1 MRDGIAKQRALE
13 ISYALAVNLD
23 GFHGAGLRNE
33 ELREHTHART
43 YLEHG
48 QVGTGIDGVGYALC
62 DIEVDKE
69 VLSQVFLRSDCFHRC
84 KVTKNREK
92 SQMYLSFSECRVTS
106 AQPKVTKNREQN
118 KINSFIFLCRD
129 GVTSAQPKLQKNAG
143 NRMLIAEKN
152 ERKNGETAM
161 KNCSAIGYLVLKN
174 NVLPL
179 RKGFADVYFCMSTLL
194 PK

>member
-1 MRDGIAKQRALE
+1 MRDGIAKQRAFE
-13 ISYALAVNLD
+13 ISHALAVNLD

-84 KVTKNREK
+84 KVTKN
-92 SQMYLSFSECRVTS
+92 Q
-106 AQPKVTKNREQN
+106 EQN
-118 KINSFIFLCRD
+118 KINSFFFMPRWSNFDIVK
-129 GVTSAQPKLQKNAG
+129 VTKKRWKPNAD
-143 NRMLIAEKN
+143 
-152 ERKNGETAM
+152 
-161 KNCSAIGYLVLKN
+161 C
-174 NVLPL
+174 
-179 RKGFADVYFCMSTLL
+179 
-194 PK
+194 